1 VDDQAKM
8 WIMNRSDAAWSKW
21 AGLIEAQGASGI
33 SASRFCA
40 ERGVPTS
47 SFFAWKRKI
56 RERASG
62 SHAARASSGFI
73 EAKVVGR
80 GSAREDG
87 GGARIDSGCVDT
99 GGVAIELRGGRRV
112 AVARGFDRELLREV
126 LAALEAEG
134 ASS

>member
-1 VDDQAKM
+1 MAKM
-8 WIMNRSDAAWSKW
+8 WIMNRSEAAWSKW

-56 RERASG
+56 RERAGG
-62 SHAARASSGFI
+62 SHVSRSSLGFV

-80 GSAREDG
+80 GPAREERGSMG
-87 GGARIDSGCVDT
+87 GV

-112 AVARGFDRELLREV
+112 AVVRGFDRELLREV
-126 LAALEAEG
+126 LAALETEG
-134 ASS
+134 TSS

>member
-1 VDDQAKM
+1 MAKM
-8 WIMNRSDAAWSKW
+8 WDMNRSESAWSKW
-21 AGLIEAQGASGI
+21 AGLIQEQGASGC
-33 SASRFCA
+33 SAGRFCA

-62 SHAARASSGFI
+62 SHAPQSSLGFV
-73 EAKVVGR
+73 EAKVVGS
-80 GSAREDG
+80 GPAREECG
-87 GGARIDSGCVDT
+87 GVGGV

-112 AVARGFDRELLREV
+112 AVARGFDRELLLEV
-126 LAALEAEG
+126 LAALEADG

>member
-1 VDDQAKM
+1 M
-8 WIMNRSDAAWSKW
+8 WGMSRSEAAWSKW

-62 SHAARASSGFI
+62 SHAARASVGFV
-73 EAKVVGR
+73 EAKVVGSPAR
-80 GSAREDG
+80 DEHGS
-87 GGARIDSGCVDT
+87 V

-134 ASS
+134 TSS